1 MLKCLSQE
9 KRMDISKDFIET
21 KSSIV
26 LTSTKLRWICFSLRQ
41 FPPDFKSSLSLKA
54 HPFSSSNVTLQ
65 SSKISL
71 SSSPIV
77 VWDPAMIVRTYGRRN
92 RGLSRTFSDSS
103 ADAIHDS
110 FTDSLSQESS
120 QDPLFG
126 IAFSSQDS
134 STRWST
140 FDSEPYGTNSS
151 QGSFSA
157 NPIRSSFDDSLN
169 GGHKK
174 SKKIKIEKK
183 ELEVLRCS
191 QPAISSTSTLMEAQ
205 EFGEMMEHVDEVNF
219 ALDGLRNG
227 QQVRIRRA
235 ILRSN
240 GGFYGLMACAH
251 ILGKETDLS
260 LKVSMDRMARTII
273 DAVLGLSFD
282 DSASNL
288 AAATLFYI
296 LTSDGQDDHLL
307 ESPNCVSFLIK
318 LLKPIL
324 SMAAEAKGPRIGH
337 KLLVLRTDSDILP
350 STTKKLDSSSSAIFS
365 KVEEILV
372 SCKEIK
378 SRSIGIGVTDRP
390 ELCPKWIALLT
401 IEKACLTT
409 ISLEGN
415 IDVDSHI
422 YLACMFICLNHA
434 NSVSFCIAYSCESPT
449 ILSETSGAI
458 RKTGG
463 NFKEKLRE
471 LGGLD
476 AVFEVA
482 KDCHSNM
489 EICSSKQRGEGD
501 MGSIHVLSFFF
512 CFRGGGWGDARYENF
527 LQSLMLLLKC
537 LKIMENATFLSKE
550 NQSHLLG
557 IKRKLDG
564 QGTTQSFTAI
574 MLCVIKILS
583 GLYLRKSS
591 AAGLINEKS
600 AHLLDG
606 SCNTSKEF
614 AEADVSLTF
623 AANRK
628 VILPSCNSKT
638 GCNTKSTLSDK
649 SSIISQNM
657 RNATARLDNSL
668 TASGTTSTSL
678 ANTSFFKMRQR
689 CSTSGSSSVTSRSTD
704 NGATTLNNQ
713 AAGKTNL
720 PDPFGCELSF
730 SEDQDP
736 FAFDEGDFE
745 PSKWEVL
752 SQKEKKP
759 RAKKGM
765 VKFRDLEN
773 GCNSKVITREKE
785 SLSEES
791 HPFNE
796 TSSLTSFN
804 EEEGFGLVADCLLT
818 SIKVLMNLTND
829 NHVGCQQIASC
840 GGLETMCSLIANHFP
855 SFCSSSSTLNG
866 LKVHTLSLEFEFQNE
881 KHLTDQELDF
891 LVAIL
896 GLLVNLVEKDG
907 HNRSRLASAS
917 VLTPSVHGPEK
928 VHSNVIPLL
937 CSIFLANQGASDGVG
952 EGESAPWN
960 EEVALLEGEKEAE
973 KMIVEAYSA
982 LLLAFLSTESQ
993 RIRDAIVDC
1002 LPDHSLA
1009 ILVPVLER
1017 FVAFHLT
1024 LNMISPETHK
1034 AVTEFKSGKEKYKI
1048 LN

>member
-1 MLKCLSQE
+1 
-9 KRMDISKDFIET
+9 
-21 KSSIV
+21 
-26 LTSTKLRWICFSLRQ
+26 
-41 FPPDFKSSLSLKA
+41 
-54 HPFSSSNVTLQ
+54 
-65 SSKISL
+65 
-71 SSSPIV
+71 
-77 VWDPAMIVRTYGRRN
+77 MIVRTYGRRN
-92 RGLSRTFSDSS
+92 RGLPRTFSDSS
-103 ADAIHDS
+103 SDAIHDS
-110 FTDSLSQESS
+110 FADSLSQESS
-120 QDPLFG
+120 QDPLVG

-157 NPIRSSFDDSLN
+157 KPIRSSFDDSLN
-169 GGHKK
+169 GGNKK
-174 SKKIKIEKK
+174 SKKIKIEKR

-219 ALDGLRNG
+219 ALDGLRKG
-227 QQVRIRRA
+227 QQVRTRRA
-235 ILRSN
+235 SLISLLSICSTAQQRRLLRTH
-240 GGFYGLMACAH
+240 G
-251 ILGKETDLS
+251 
-260 LKVSMDRMARTII
+260 MARRII

-296 LTSDGQDDHLL
+296 LTSDGQDDRLL

-324 SMAAEAKGPRIGH
+324 DMAAEVKGPRIGH
-337 KLLVLRTDSDILP
+337 KLLVLRTDSGILQ
-350 STTKKLDSSSSAIFS
+350 STTKRLDSNSSVIFS

-378 SRSIGIGVTDRP
+378 SRSIDTGVTDRP

-409 ISLEGN
+409 ISLE
-415 IDVDSHI
+415 
-422 YLACMFICLNHA
+422 
-434 NSVSFCIAYSCESPT
+434 
-449 ILSETSGAI
+449 ETSGAI

-463 NFKEKLRE
+463 DFKEKLRE

-489 EICSSKQRGEGD
+489 E
-501 MGSIHVLSFFF
+501 
-512 CFRGGGWGDARYENF
+512 DARYENF

-557 IKRKLDG
+557 IIRNLDG
-564 QGTTQSFTAI
+564 QGAPQSFTEI
-574 MLCVIKILS
+574 MLHVIKILS

-591 AAGLINEKS
+591 AAGLNNEKS

-606 SCNTSKEF
+606 SCNTSKVF
-614 AEADVSLTF
+614 AEADGE
-623 AANRK
+623 ANRK
-628 VILPSCNSKT
+628 VTLPSSSSKTWCNSKT
-638 GCNTKSTLSDK
+638 TLSDK

-668 TASGTTSTSL
+668 TASGTTSSSL

-704 NGATTLNNQ
+704 NGTTTLNNQ
-713 AAGKTNL
+713 AVGKINL
-720 PDPFGCELSF
+720 PDPFACELNL

-759 RAKKGM
+759 RAKKGV

-773 GCNSKVITREKE
+773 GCNYKVITSEKE
-785 SLSEES
+785 SISGES
-791 HPFNE
+791 HHFNE
-796 TSSLTSFN
+796 TSCLTSFN
-804 EEEGFGLVADCLLT
+804 EEEGFNLVADCLLT

-855 SFCSSSSTLNG
+855 SFCSTSSTLNG

-928 VHSNVIPLL
+928 GHSNVIPLL

-993 RIRDAIVDC
+993 GIRDAIVDC

-1034 AVTEFKSGKEKYKI
+1034 AVTEVIESCRSS
-1048 LN
+1048 

>member
-1 MLKCLSQE
+1 
-9 KRMDISKDFIET
+9 
-21 KSSIV
+21 
-26 LTSTKLRWICFSLRQ
+26 
-41 FPPDFKSSLSLKA
+41 
-54 HPFSSSNVTLQ
+54 
-65 SSKISL
+65 
-71 SSSPIV
+71 
-77 VWDPAMIVRTYGRRN
+77 MIVRTYGRRN

-110 FTDSLSQESS
+110 FADSLSQESS

-126 IAFSSQDS
+126 VAFSSQDS

-151 QGSFSA
+151 QASFSA

-174 SKKIKIEKK
+174 SKKSKIEKR

-235 ILRSN
+235 SLISLLSICSTAQQRRLLRTH
-240 GGFYGLMACAH
+240 G
-251 ILGKETDLS
+251 
-260 LKVSMDRMARTII
+260 MARTII
-273 DAVLGLSFD
+273 DAVLGFSFD

-324 SMAAEAKGPRIGH
+324 SMAAEVKGPRIGH

-350 STTKKLDSSSSAIFS
+350 STKRLDSSSSAIFS

-409 ISLEGN
+409 ISLE
-415 IDVDSHI
+415 
-422 YLACMFICLNHA
+422 
-434 NSVSFCIAYSCESPT
+434 
-449 ILSETSGAI
+449 ETSGAI

-463 NFKEKLRE
+463 DFKEKLRE

-482 KDCHSNM
+482 KDCHSNL
-489 EICSSKQRGEGD
+489 ED
-501 MGSIHVLSFFF
+501 T
-512 CFRGGGWGDARYENF
+512 RYENF

-550 NQSHLLG
+550 NQSHLVG
-557 IKRKLDG
+557 IKRNLDG

-574 MLCVIKILS
+574 MLRVIKILS
-583 GLYLRKSS
+583 GLYLRKNS
-591 AAGLINEKS
+591 AAGLNNEKS

-614 AEADVSLTF
+614 AEADGE
-623 AANRK
+623 ANRK
-628 VILPSCNSKT
+628 VTLPSCNSKT

-668 TASGTTSTSL
+668 TTSGTTSTSL

-704 NGATTLNNQ
+704 NGTTTLNNQ
-713 AAGKTNL
+713 AVGKINL

-730 SEDQDP
+730 SEEQDP

-773 GCNSKVITREKE
+773 GCNSKVITSEKE
-785 SLSEES
+785 SLGEES
-791 HPFNE
+791 HPINE

-829 NHVGCQQIASC
+829 NPVGCQQIALC

-855 SFCSSSSTLNG
+855 SFCSTSSTLNG
-866 LKVHTLSLEFEFQNE
+866 LKVHTLSLEFELQNE

-917 VLTPSVHGPEK
+917 VLTPSVHGSEK

-1034 AVTEFKSGKEKYKI
+1034 AVTEVIESCRSS
-1048 LN
+1048 